1 MKSPFPGMDPY
12 LERHWGDVHQ
22 SAITYIRD
30 WLQSRLPSD
39 LRAQIQERVY
49 IDLPKRER
57 TEYYP
62 DVRVVERPRGSRVA
76 APTTALAEPPTAKEA
91 ENSDLLPAKP
101 LLIHLDIE
109 PVTEGYVEIIDVKS
123 GHRVVTAIELLSL
136 ANKRPG
142 KGRRL
147 YLKKRKDQ
155 QSAGVNTVEIDLLR
169 RGRRVLMVGTEQIPP
184 SDRTTYQVCVWRG
197 SQPDLV
203 EVYRVPLRE
212 RLPVISIPL
221 RPSDRDVPLDLQAI
235 LEQCYRN
242 GGYDDID
249 YSAEPDQ
256 PLLIDD
262 AKWADALL
270 REHARR

>member
-22 SAITYIRD
+22 SVVTYIRD
-30 WLQSRLPSD
+30 WLQTRLPTD
-39 LRAQIQERVY
+39 LRARMQERIY
-49 IDLPKRER
+49 IDLPDPQRA
-57 TEYYP
+57 EYYP
-62 DVRVVERPRGSRVA
+62 DVRVVERPRSLQA
-76 APTTALAEPPTAKEA
+76 AGPTTAVAEPPTATEA
-91 ENSDLLPAKP
+91 ENGDLLPAKP

-136 ANKRPG
+136 ANKRAG

-147 YLKKRKDQ
+147 YLKKRRDQ

-197 SQPDLV
+197 SRPDLV

-212 RLPVISIPL
+212 RLPVIPIPL
-221 RPSDRDVPLDLQAI
+221 RPTDPDVPLDLQPI

-249 YSAEPDQ
+249 YTAEPDP
-256 PLLIDD
+256 PLPSED
-262 AKWADALL
+262 ARWVDALL
-270 REHARR
+270 REQARR